1 MSYAFQFA
9 ITTVAAALTFL
20 AVRWATALAKRGANK
35 GGGASAAAAAAAAA
49 SGTRGAEQLV
59 QPRRLAQRRT
69 LSAAADGG
77 FSGEGRPRVLVMGF
91 FDMLHHG
98 HIAFLKCAAKFGDVV
113 VVVGRDAN
121 HFARKNRYPI
131 MGEQIRLVAVREL
144 RVVTDAVLA
153 KGLGLL
159 DFEDNLTALRPIDAI
174 FATQDNDRAEV
185 EAFCNERG
193 MEYIV
198 RPKPSLSAI
207 FGVDLPEMHPK
218 HIRASFEMAFR
229 DSPGGGGAPRAMGV
243 GIGMSGAGA
252 NSAGGGDAPLRLRTV
267 SSSEHLH
274 RLSSTSLSSL
284 RSPHSP
290 FSSPLRAPMTA
301 PGATPPPSPGSTAA
315 GAGAA
320 VSANDFPWRLC
331 IGGGWLDQPWVSE
344 KHAGACIV
352 VNVLPNV
359 NFRSHC
365 GLATS
370 TRKIGMLLWG
380 GSAAGDGAAG
390 RGRGR
395 GAQRGAPPPNTSCE
409 ERARLLFGA
418 CNPPYSDYVL
428 GAGGSL
434 GLMLPRIN
442 RLDFDGE
449 CVELT
454 ARLCA
459 PTVSRRTPRARSAS
473 LESRCSRT
481 LTLMATLPRPT
492 AGLPCC
498 PAAVGTGRARSC
510 RAQVRNP
517 SRGWKGYFSWCHCS
531 SKRARRA
538 GRQRRGAGRRSPS
551 WLALRSSARVARYA
565 ENSSTKQ

>member
-1 MSYAFQFA
+1 MYLQV
-9 ITTVAAALTFL
+9 ITAVSTAALTFL
-20 AVRWATALAKRGANK
+20 TVRWAGARDKRGVS
-35 GGGASAAAAAAAAA
+35 GGGGESTAAATAAVA
-49 SGTRGAEQLV
+49 SGTSGAEHLV
-59 QPRRLAQRRT
+59 PPRRLTQ
-69 LSAAADGG
+69 
-77 FSGEGRPRVLVMGF
+77 RPRVLVMGF

-159 DFEDNLTALRPIDAI
+159 DFEDNLAALRPIDAI

-185 EAFCNERG
+185 EALCNERG
-193 MEYIV
+193 IEYIV
-198 RPKPSLSAI
+198 RPKPSLTAI

-229 DSPGGGGAPRAMGV
+229 DSPGGGGAPSAMGM
-243 GIGMSGAGA
+243 GIGMGGGGAGSA
-252 NSAGGGDAPLRLRTV
+252 NGAGGGAPLRLRTV
-267 SSSEHLH
+267 SSSEHLL
-274 RLSSTSLSSL
+274 RLSSTSLSSQ

-290 FSSPLRAPMTA
+290 FSSPLRAPTTA

-315 GAGAA
+315 GAGGAGAA
-320 VSANDFPWRLC
+320 VSADDFPWRLC

-380 GSAAGDGAAG
+380 GTAAGDGAAG
-390 RGRGR
+390 RGRSARR
-395 GAQRGAPPPNTSCE
+395 GAGVGRAGGAPPPNTSCE

-434 GLMLPRIN
+434 GLMLPGIN
-442 RLDFDGE
+442 RLNFDGE
-449 CVELT
+449 CVE
-454 ARLCA
+454 
-459 PTVSRRTPRARSAS
+459 
-473 LESRCSRT
+473 
-481 LTLMATLPRPT
+481 
-492 AGLPCC
+492 
-498 PAAVGTGRARSC
+498 
-510 RAQVRNP
+510 
-517 SRGWKGYFSWCHCS
+517 
-531 SKRARRA
+531 
-538 GRQRRGAGRRSPS
+538 
-551 WLALRSSARVARYA
+551 
-565 ENSSTKQ
+565 